1 MDEIKTN
8 DIEVNAQ
15 PDQGEKSER
24 LFTQAEVNEIVRKRI
39 AKEKAKQPEQAAPA
53 FDDAELTARANRLDC
68 REFLLDNGLSP
79 DLLDVIDT
87 TDSKVFIDK
96 VTKLQGMMPKV
107 GSYPE
112 VEDRGEV
119 AHVSDPSEAIR
130 AAFQNTAHKPKEW

>member
-87 TDSKVFIDK
+87 TVCRQHHAQAQAQRQDDK
-96 VTKLQGMMPKV
+96 GLVV
-107 GSYPE
+107 E
-112 VEDRGEV
+112 VRLNLAQQCRDN
-119 AHVSDPSEAIR
+119 
-130 AAFQNTAHKPKEW
+130 QNTAHKPKEW